1 MRSTAFLSE
10 SVLAFRSIRRSVFRT
25 MWASRCRD
33 KRRAA
38 SRSDL
43 SAFFDRLF
51 PAARGRTNRHRPR
64 SRLEILRN
72 SWTEAGA
79 FRSLDAARQIASFT
93 WASAIFAQV
102 AEASRR
108 RFGLIFY
115 LKFAQIFEG
124 SAIKNQ
130 LRSKKT
136 SRPSRSQCSAN
147 AIKFFQTSIERNV
160 RRAIFLGFFGVDL
173 YNCRLTICLG
183 KNEKSRYERRVRETG
198 RHGENSTEAD

>member
-1 MRSTAFLSE
+1 MRPTAFLSG

-25 MWASRCRD
+25 IWASRCRD

-43 SAFFDRLF
+43 SASFDSFF
-51 PAARGRTNRHRPR
+51 PAAKGRTKRHRLR
-64 SRLEILRN
+64 SRLKILRN

-79 FRSLDAARQIASFT
+79 FRSLDAARRIASFT

-115 LKFAQIFEG
+115 PNLTQIFEEY
-124 SAIKNQ
+124 SIKNQ
-130 LRSKKT
+130 LCSKRAGLLRARSVLQMPEN
-136 SRPSRSQCSAN
+136 S
-147 AIKFFQTSIERNV
+147 FQKPVGRNI
-160 RRAIFLGFFGVDL
+160 RRAIFLGFSGVAL
-173 YNCRLTICLG
+173 YYSCLTIGLG

-198 RHGENSTEAD
+198 RHEENSAEAD